1 MENLRGKSP
10 AKTGQ
15 RISHLEGKRET
26 LASGDDLA
34 SPVKSLGAS
43 LQRNRI
49 QLLGCLAVFGS
60 AFNFYL
66 STLVIRW
73 SEETVAIDPSFF
85 VFARFIMGFAVV
97 CAVMKIRGV
106 RPKVNRHSVII
117 GRAVSNCVAVF
128 CFYKAVSVTTV
139 AEGNILNM
147 TYPLFVTIFSWIF
160 LKGGRDITSAIAVL
174 AAFAGVWLVLD
185 PASLGFHAENIWGLA
200 SGTFAA
206 AAIICLNMARQDHD
220 THTILFYLFGLGS
233 LGILLVFH
241 RHIFLPGPS
250 ELFFLVLCS
259 GLGVI
264 GQYLLTVGFRYVT
277 AVEGSVLSSTR
288 ILLAAVLG
296 PWLAAD
302 PPLTPLGWLGALMIF
317 GANVALALRKANRR
331 A

>member
-1 MENLRGKSP
+1 M
-10 AKTGQ
+10 
-15 RISHLEGKRET
+15 EGKREKS
-26 LASGDDLA
+26 ASGGDIA
-34 SPVKSLGAS
+34 FRINSLGAS
-43 LQRNRI
+43 LRSNRI

-60 AFNFYL
+60 AFTFYL

-106 RPKVNRHSVII
+106 RPKVRRHSVII
-117 GRAVSNCVAVF
+117 GRAVFNCVAVF

-147 TYPLFVTIFSWIF
+147 TYPLFVTVFSWIF
-160 LKGGRDITSAIAVL
+160 LAGQRDIAAAVTVL
-174 AAFAGVWLVLD
+174 TAFAGVWLVLD
-185 PASLGFHAENIWGLA
+185 PSTLGFHTDNLWGLA
-200 SGTFAA
+200 SGIFAA
-206 AAIICLNMARQDHD
+206 AAILCLNMARQDHD

-296 PWLAAD
+296 PFLAAD
-302 PPLTPLGWLGALMIF
+302 PPLDPLGWLGALMIF
-317 GANVALALRKANRR
+317 GANISLAFRKANR
-331 A
+331 